1 MMCLAR
7 AYLRGNG
14 AEEVLSENVA
24 SVEAANGKVVVTTI
38 LHEKK
43 EIAAA
48 IVKVDFAD
56 SIILLEL
63 KD

>member
-1 MMCLAR
+1 MCLAR

-14 AEEVLSENVA
+14 EEEVLSENVA
-24 SVEAANGKVVVTTI
+24 SVEAVNGKVVVTTI

-43 EIAAA
+43 EMNAT
-48 IVKVDFAD
+48 IVNVDFTN
-56 SIILLEL
+56 SIVLLEM